1 MLIFKCIV
9 LFRMSSLT
17 NINME
22 NSEAL
27 EIVRYR
33 PGGRHEPHVDYY
45 QTEEDLMEEAH
56 GYGNRFAQGLLFLS
70 STKLGGNFV
79 MPWLGISVVPYP
91 GSLVIWHNTNIYG
104 DMDHRYSFFS

>member
-1 MLIFKCIV
+1 MD
-9 LFRMSSLT
+9 
-17 NINME
+17 